1 MVEGSEER
9 GIARGMSCGASRFSR
24 ACGLACIVSAALLL
38 TSQALLA
45 QTWPT
50 KPIRYIVPFP
60 PGGSTDLISRHLA
73 EKLPPRL
80 GVPVVIENLGGAGGA
95 IGLARVV
102 QAPPDGYTI
111 GLGNSA
117 THTILPHLL
126 IKVPFDASADFT
138 PISLLAEY
146 TNVLVVTSRLPA
158 RDLKEFL
165 ALAKSRPGVLTYASA
180 GTGSSNRLTS
190 ELLAKQAGVRFTHVP
205 YKGNAPALA
214 DVAGGH
220 IDWMFATVS
229 EVRAFV
235 QSGRMRALGISGRTR
250 DALLPDVPPLAD
262 TLRDFEVVGFMGLFG
277 PAQLP
282 APIVER
288 LNAEVRTILG
298 AADMLERLAA
308 LGMKARSSSPE
319 ELAARVRTDS
329 ALWKSVIAAAGISP
343 E

>member
-1 MVEGSEER
+1 MSR
-9 GIARGMSCGASRFSR
+9 LARTVFAHALHRITLFTRVSSLICVA
-24 ACGLACIVSAALLL
+24 SAALLFA
-38 TSQALLA
+38 SAALHA
-45 QTWPT
+45 QPWPA

-60 PGGSTDLISRHLA
+60 AGGSTDLISRHLA
-73 EKLPPRL
+73 EKLPSRL
-80 GVPVVIENLGGAGGA
+80 GTPVVIENLGGAGGA
-95 IGLARVV
+95 IGLARVM
-102 QAPPDGYTI
+102 QAPADGYTI

-146 TNVLVVTSRLPA
+146 TNVLVVNTNLPA
-158 RDLKEFL
+158 RNLKEFL
-165 ALAKSRPGVLTYASA
+165 ALAKSRPGVMTYASA

-214 DVAGGH
+214 DVVGGH

-235 QSGRMRALGISGRTR
+235 QAGRLRALGISGRTR

-262 TLRDFEVVGFMGLFG
+262 TLRDFEVVGFMALFG
-277 PAQLP
+277 PARLP

-288 LNAEVRTILG
+288 LNAEVKAILG
-298 AADMLERLAA
+298 APDMLERLAA
-308 LGMKARSSSPE
+308 LGMQARSSSPE
-319 ELAARVRTDS
+319 ELATRIRTDS
-329 ALWKSVIAAAGISP
+329 ALWKSVITAAGISP